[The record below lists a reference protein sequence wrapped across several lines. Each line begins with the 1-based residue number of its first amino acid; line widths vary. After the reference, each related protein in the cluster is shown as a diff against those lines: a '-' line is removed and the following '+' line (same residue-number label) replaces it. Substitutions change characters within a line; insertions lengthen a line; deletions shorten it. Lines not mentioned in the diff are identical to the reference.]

1 MNRSGLPVHTVYACN
16 MERILGGMWH
26 PSREEEEQLK
36 AVSEWRRTAE
46 HPIPLS
52 LRPKR

>member
-1 MNRSGLPVHTVYACN
+1 MNRSSLPVHAVYACN

-26 PSREEEEQLK
+26 PSTEEEEQLK
-36 AVSEWRRTAE
+36 TVNEWRRAAE
-46 HPIPLS
+46 LPIPFS